1 MKKAKLVLLFFFGAF
16 YCITANGNN
25 SNTTNL
31 QLKTTTTPFYYS
43 ESDVKNRIENSS
55 SLLSPYYEPTV
66 QFYVKDNLYQGKRG
80 FAKTLGRTEMYFPI
94 IEQYLA
100 SYGLPD
106 DLKYLVVVESQ
117 ANPHAASNVGAV
129 GLWQLMPETARQ
141 YGLTVNDFQD
151 DRKDPRKATEAALRY
166 LSYLHNFLGDWAL
179 AIAAYNCGQGRVKR
193 AVNEVNSRDYNDL
206 KHLLPRQTQKYIP
219 AIIAANY
226 SVNHHHLHK
235 VTAASIGYQVKF
247 TAALQVFDKI
257 TFAQISNI
265 SNTPIEIIKK
275 LNPSYKKGYIPTSKR
290 GNYIVLPSSDINKLS
305 QFLNYSNRYAVE
317 MRF

>member
-1 MKKAKLVLLFFFGAF
+1 MKKAKLLLLVAFGAF
-16 YCITANGNN
+16 FCITAS

-31 QLKTTTTPFYYS
+31 QLKVTTPFYYS

-55 SLLSPYYEPTV
+55 SLLASHYEPAV
-66 QFYVKDNLYQGKRG
+66 QFFVKDNLYQGKRG

-117 ANPHAASNVGAV
+117 ANPHAASSVGAV

-166 LSYLHNFLGDWAL
+166 LSYLHGLLGDWAL
-179 AIAAYNCGQGRVKR
+179 AIAAYNCGQGRVKK
-193 AVNEVNSRDYNDL
+193 AVNEANSSRYDEL
-206 KHLLPRQTQKYIP
+206 KHLLPQQTQKYIP

-226 SVNHHHLHK
+226 SVNHYHLHK
-235 VTAASIGYQVKF
+235 VTAAEIAYEVKF

-257 TFAQISNI
+257 SFMEISNI

-275 LNPSYKKGYIPTSKR
+275 LNPSYKKGYIPASKR
-290 GNYIVLPSSDINKLS
+290 GNYIVLPSADINQLS
-305 QFLNYSNRYAVE
+305 QHLNYSDRYVVE

>member
-1 MKKAKLVLLFFFGAF
+1 MLGAF
-16 YCITANGNN
+16 FCITATG
-25 SNTTNL
+25 NTTDL
-31 QLKTTTTPFYYS
+31 HLKTTTPFYYS
-43 ESDVKNRIENSS
+43 ESDVKDRIENSS

-66 QFYVKDNLYQGKRG
+66 QFFVKDNLYQGKRG

-106 DLKYLVVVESQ
+106 DLKYMVVVESQ

-166 LSYLHNFLGDWAL
+166 LSYLHGLLGDWVL
-179 AIAAYNCGQGRVKR
+179 AVAAYNCGQGRVKR
-193 AVNEVNSRDYNDL
+193 AINEAKSGDYEAL
-206 KHLLPRQTQKYIP
+206 KHLLPQQTQKYIP

-226 SVNHHHLHK
+226 SVNHYHLHK
-235 VTAASIGYQVKF
+235 VTAATVDYEVKF
-247 TAALQVFDKI
+247 TAAIQVFDKI
-257 TFAQISNI
+257 TFEEISNI
-265 SNTPIEIIKK
+265 SNTPIEIIQK
-275 LNPSYKKGYIPTSKR
+275 LNPSYPKGYVPASKR
-290 GNYIVLPSSDINKLS
+290 GNYIVLPSADISKLS
-305 QFLNYSNRYAVE
+305 QFLNYSDRYVVE